1 MSPPD
6 LPNEP
11 GDRSPDPPEERSPL
25 DPQRIVEEA
34 REGVEHLVEE
44 VREDVE
50 ELHDKIE
57 DVVEEHLPRRVRWT
71 AGRIAWLI
79 LGSLVVVV
87 GLFVGGALLYVARHS
102 VWAAGE
108 LTRVINQAL
117 AQHSNLVLEVP
128 DLRGNPFKQVTLVRT
143 RLLMRGHPNEPLL
156 EAPTMSVAYTPW
168 TLWLSRRRAIEI
180 TLEHPVLR
188 LTKGPDGR
196 MLLPEW

>member
-44 VREDVE
+44 VRE
-50 ELHDKIE
+50 
-57 DVVEEHLPRRVRWT
+57 VVEEHLPRRVRWT

-128 DLRGNPFKQVTLVRT
+128 DLRGNPFKQVTLVR
-143 RLLMRGHPNEPLL
+143 
-156 EAPTMSVAYTPW
+156 
-168 TLWLSRRRAIEI
+168 
-180 TLEHPVLR
+180 
-188 LTKGPDGR
+188 
-196 MLLPEW
+196 